1 MSSMN
6 DEGAVEDLDASDA
19 PTGLL
24 LSVEQIAQARNRDRM
39 DESDGGSSGVSDL
52 ND

>member
-1 MSSMN
+1 MIRMN
-6 DEGAVEDLDASDA
+6 DESMLEDLDNTQT

-24 LSVEQIAQARNRDRM
+24 LSVDRIAQARNRDRTG
-39 DESDGGSSGVSDL
+39 ESDGGSSGVSDL